1 MHTLAQ
7 DWLGMAIDLS
17 IKSIVLAAAAA
28 LAMFALRLRDTNFR
42 HRIWT
47 AVLLGMLA
55 MPLLVCVTP
64 AVPLP
69 RWLTVVIPLEPPKLN
84 PIDLTPDSTRAA
96 NRTHDLSGAE
106 RDRMK
111 VADSDLTSAID
122 ANANNGLPVIAVR

>member
-7 DWLGMAIDLS
+7 DWLGMSIDIS

-28 LAMFALRLRDTNFR
+28 LAMFALRLRDTNLR

-69 RWLTVVIPLEPPKLN
+69 RWLTVVIPLEPAKPK
-84 PIDLTPDSTRAA
+84 PDRCQSRRHAHCKSNTRS
-96 NRTHDLSGAE
+96 LGC
-106 RDRMK
+106 
-111 VADSDLTSAID
+111 
-122 ANANNGLPVIAVR
+122 

>member
-7 DWLGMAIDLS
+7 NWLGMSIDIS

-28 LAMFALRLRDTNFR
+28 FAMFALRLRDTNLR

-84 PIDLTPDSTRAA
+84 PIDLKPEGKLAA
-96 NRTHDLSGAE
+96 NRTQDLSGAE
-106 RDRMK
+106 RDRMRSRIQTQLS
-111 VADSDLTSAID
+111 DSTRTPTMVCL
-122 ANANNGLPVIAVR
+122 VIAA